1 MTLLHAVI
9 LGIVEG
15 ITEFLPIS
23 STGHLMLTETLMRVP
38 LTNAVESFNI
48 AIQLG
53 AILAVLVLY
62 GKHLLKDK
70 SLIVLAIIG
79 FIPTGFIGLF
89 LYSIVKAY
97 LLSSITVVGWSLLIG
112 GIVLIAF
119 EIFTKNVRH
128 VDQNQAITI
137 NQAIA
142 IGICQSFAMIP
153 GVSRSATT
161 IVGGM
166 MLGISRRAIVEFS
179 FILAIPTMTAATALD
194 LKSSIGSFSSS
205 DLLALGIGFVLSFV
219 TAMVAIRWLLKFVT
233 HHTFI
238 PFGIYRIVVG
248 GLILLFL

>member
-1 MTLLHAVI
+1 MTILHAVL

-23 STGHLMLTETLMRVP
+23 STGHLMLTETLMRIP
-38 LTNAVESFNI
+38 LTSSVESFNI

-70 SLIVLAIIG
+70 SLIILAIIG

-89 LYSIVKAY
+89 LHRIVKAY
-97 LLSSITVVGWSLLIG
+97 LLSNITVVGWSLLIG

-119 EIFTKNVRH
+119 EFFIKKTRH

-137 NQAIA
+137 NQSLA

-153 GVSRSATT
+153 GVSRSAAT

-166 MLGISRRAIVEFS
+166 MLGISRPAIVEFS
-179 FILAIPTMTAATALD
+179 FILAIPTMIAATALD
-194 LKSSIGSFSSS
+194 LRSSIGAFSSN
-205 DLLALGIGFVLSFV
+205 DLLALSIGFVLSFV
-219 TAMVAIRWLLKFVT
+219 TAIVAIRWLLRFVT
-233 HHTFI
+233 NHTFV
-238 PFGIYRIVVG
+238 PFGIYRIIVG

>member
-23 STGHLMLTETLMRVP
+23 STGHLMLAETLMHVP
-38 LTNAVESFNI
+38 LTSTVESFNI

-62 GKHLLKDK
+62 GKHLLRDK
-70 SLIVLAIIG
+70 NLIVLAIIG

-89 LYSIVKAY
+89 LYSIIKAY
-97 LLSSITVVGWSLLIG
+97 LLSSITVVGWSLFIG
-112 GIVLIAF
+112 GIILIAF
-119 EIFTKNVRH
+119 EYIVRKN
-128 VDQNQAITI
+128 QNKDDATITI
-137 NQAIA
+137 ERSIA
-142 IGICQSFAMIP
+142 IGIVQSLAMIP

-166 MLGISRRAIVEFS
+166 MLGISRQAIVEFS
-179 FILAIPTMTAATALD
+179 FILAIPTMIAATALD
-194 LKSSIGSFSSS
+194 IKSSIDTFSSQ
-205 DLLALGIGFVLSFV
+205 DVTLLTIGFVCSFF
-219 TAMVAIRWLLKFVT
+219 TAILAIRWLLKFVT

-238 PFGIYRIVVG
+238 PFGIYRIIVG

>member
-1 MTLLHAVI
+1 MTPLHAVI

-23 STGHLMLTETLMRVP
+23 STGHLMLTETIMHVP
-38 LTNAVESFNI
+38 LSSTVGSFNI

-70 SLIVLAIIG
+70 NLIVLAIIG

-89 LYSIVKAY
+89 LHKIVKAY
-97 LLSSITVVGWSLLIG
+97 LLSNITIVGWSLFIG

-119 EIFTKNVRH
+119 ELFIKKTKH
-128 VDQNQAITI
+128 VDHDQAITI
-137 NQAIA
+137 NHAVA

-153 GVSRSATT
+153 GVSRSAAT

-179 FILAIPTMTAATALD
+179 FILAIPTMMSATALD
-194 LKSSIGSFSSS
+194 LKSSIGAFSSN
-205 DLLALGIGFVLSFV
+205 DLLSLSIGFVLSFV
-219 TAMVAIRWLLKFVT
+219 TAMIAIRWLLRFVT
-233 HHTFI
+233 KHTFVT
-238 PFGIYRIVVG
+238 FGVYRIIVG
-248 GLILLFL
+248 VLILLFL